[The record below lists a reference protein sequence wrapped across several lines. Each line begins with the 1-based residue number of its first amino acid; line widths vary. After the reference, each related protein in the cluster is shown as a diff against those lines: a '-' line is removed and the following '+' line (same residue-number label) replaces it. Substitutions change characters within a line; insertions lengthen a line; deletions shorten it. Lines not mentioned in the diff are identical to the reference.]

1 MKTFEKFLTESQKP
15 IKGFGDAQFKTGT
28 FDMANTQGQLR
39 KKNEREIT
47 KRIENL
53 ANKNKKNVIPDSKP
67 PVTRFDP
74 TEPFMDDDLGQ
85 RTGKT
90 GDKVKNKPVTQ
101 TGSKIID
108 KSGKTVAYK
117 GKNVPVTKSTP
128 GSTQLTGIKDADLDK
143 LATDTA
149 RKNLVK
155 QQQIS
160 NLTQPQITS
169 SGGKI
174 EQPKIDVDD
183 IKKFK
188 TGTTKPRTRVVSYTT
203 TPKTPTD
210 VVGTVKRGLERTGL
224 KTIKPKEKVGTK
236 VKNIAKS
243 KVTKNII
250 KKTPKRLVFNR
261 ALSGLGR
268 VAGGA
273 FAVKDFMDTARKEK
287 ALGRS
292 KTAARLRGASK
303 AIGGY
308 IGGGIGA
315 LAGGLAGGGVASA
328 GLGIAGGIA
337 GYQAGSKIGDQIY
350 KTGRNLVTG
359 KKTFKNLRK
368 DINKGAGNLLK
379 GAGSVFKSPSER

>member
-15 IKGFGDAQFKTGT
+15 IKQFGDAQFKSGT

-39 KKNEREIT
+39 KSKSKQIT
-47 KRIENL
+47 KNLEDL
-53 ANKNKKNVIPDSKP
+53 ANKKKKNLIPNSKP
-67 PVTRFDP
+67 PVTRNNP

-90 GDKVKNKPVTQ
+90 GDKVVNKQPSQ
-101 TGSKIID
+101 TGSKVID
-108 KSGKTVAYK
+108 KSGKTLAYT
-117 GKNVPVTKSTP
+117 GTSEPPYYKSSP
-128 GSTQLTGIKDADLDK
+128 GSTQIRGIKDADLDK

-174 EQPKIDVDD
+174 EQPKIDVGD

-188 TGTTKPRTRVVSYTT
+188 TTIKPRTRVVSYTT
-203 TPKTPTD
+203 TPKAPTD

-224 KTIKPKEKVGTK
+224 KTIKPKEKVGSK
-236 VKNIAKS
+236 VKSIAKS

-308 IGGGIGA
+308 VGGGIGA

-328 GLGIAGGIA
+328 ALGIGGGIA

-350 KTGRNLVTG
+350 KTGRNIVTG
-359 KKTFKNLRK
+359 KKTFKDLRK
-368 DINKGAGNLLK
+368 DINKGVKSVPKKVDKLL
-379 GAGSVFKSPSER
+379 SPT

>member
-15 IKGFGDAQFKTGT
+15 IKQFGDAQFKSGT
-28 FDMANTQGQLR
+28 FDMANTQAQLR
-39 KKNEREIT
+39 KSKSRQIT
-47 KRIENL
+47 KNLENL
-53 ANKNKKNVIPDSKP
+53 ANKPSKNTIPDSKP

-74 TEPFMDDDLGQ
+74 REPFQDYDNVTSD
-85 RTGKT
+85 R
-90 GDKVKNKPVTQ
+90 VSNKPPTQ
-101 TGSKIID
+101 TGSKVID

-128 GSTQLTGIKDADLDK
+128 GSTQLAGIKDADLDK

-188 TGTTKPRTRVVSYTT
+188 TTTKPRTRVVSYTT
-203 TPKTPTD
+203 TPKAPTD

-308 IGGGIGA
+308 VGGGIGA

-359 KKTFKNLRK
+359 KKTFKDLRK
-368 DINKGAGNLLK
+368 DINKGVKSVPKKIDKLL
-379 GAGSVFKSPSER
+379 SPT

>member
-15 IKGFGDAQFKTGT
+15 IKQFGDAQFKSGT

-39 KKNEREIT
+39 KSKSKQIT
-47 KRIENL
+47 KNLEDL
-53 ANKNKKNVIPDSKP
+53 ANKKKKNVISNSKP
-67 PVTRFDP
+67 PVTRNNP

-90 GDKVKNKPVTQ
+90 GDKVVNKQPSQ
-101 TGSKIID
+101 TGSKVIG
-108 KSGKTVAYK
+108 KSGETVAYK

-128 GSTQLTGIKDADLDK
+128 GSTQLKGIKDADLDK

-174 EQPKIDVDD
+174 EQPKIDVGD

-188 TGTTKPRTRVVSYTT
+188 TTIKPRTRVVSYTT
-203 TPKTPTD
+203 TPKAPTD

-224 KTIKPKEKVGTK
+224 KTIKPKEKVGSK
-236 VKNIAKS
+236 VKSIAKS

-308 IGGGIGA
+308 VGGGIGA

-328 GLGIAGGIA
+328 ALGIGGGIA

-359 KKTFKNLRK
+359 KKTFKDLRK
-368 DINKGAGNLLK
+368 DINKGVKSVPKKVDKLL
-379 GAGSVFKSPSER
+379 SPT

>member
-15 IKGFGDAQFKTGT
+15 IKQFGDAQFKSGT

-39 KKNEREIT
+39 KSKSKQIT
-47 KRIENL
+47 KNLEDL
-53 ANKNKKNVIPDSKP
+53 ANKKKKNLIPNSKP
-67 PVTRFDP
+67 PVTRNNP

-90 GDKVKNKPVTQ
+90 GDKVVNKQPSQ
-101 TGSKIID
+101 TGSKVIG
-108 KSGKTVAYK
+108 KSGETVAYK

-128 GSTQLTGIKDADLDK
+128 GSTQLKGIKDADLDK

-174 EQPKIDVDD
+174 EQPKIDVGD

-188 TGTTKPRTRVVSYTT
+188 TTIKPRTRVVSYTT
-203 TPKTPTD
+203 TPKAPTD

-224 KTIKPKEKVGTK
+224 KSIKPKEKVGNK
-236 VKNIAKS
+236 VKSIAKS

-250 KKTPKRLVFNR
+250 KKTPKRLVVNR

-308 IGGGIGA
+308 VGGGIGA

-328 GLGIAGGIA
+328 ALGIGGGIA

-379 GAGSVFKSPSER
+379 SAGSVFKSPSER

>member
-15 IKGFGDAQFKTGT
+15 IKQFGDAQFKSGT

-39 KKNEREIT
+39 KSKSKQIT
-47 KRIENL
+47 KNLENL
-53 ANKNKKNVIPDSKP
+53 AKKKNVIPNSKP
-67 PVTRFDP
+67 PVTRNNP

-90 GDKVKNKPVTQ
+90 GDKVVNKQPSQ
-101 TGSKIID
+101 TGSKVID

-188 TGTTKPRTRVVSYTT
+188 TTTKPRTRVVSYTT
-203 TPKTPTD
+203 TPKAPTD

-224 KTIKPKEKVGTK
+224 KSIKPKEKVGSK
-236 VKNIAKS
+236 VKSIAKS

-308 IGGGIGA
+308 VGGGIGA

-328 GLGIAGGIA
+328 ALGIGGGIA

-368 DINKGAGNLLK
+368 DINKGASNLVKGTKNFFDTSGN
-379 GAGSVFKSPSER
+379 P

>member
-1 MKTFEKFLTESQKP
+1 VKTFEKFLTESQKP
-15 IKGFGDAQFKTGT
+15 IKQFGDAQFKSGT

-39 KKNEREIT
+39 KSKSKEVT
-47 KRIENL
+47 KRLENL
-53 ANKNKKNVIPDSKP
+53 ANKIKKNTTPDSKP
-67 PVTRFDP
+67 PVTRNNP

-90 GDKVKNKPVTQ
+90 GDKVVNKQPSQ
-101 TGSKIID
+101 TGSKVID

-128 GSTQLTGIKDADLDK
+128 GSTQLAGIKDADLDK

-149 RKNLVK
+149 RKNLLK

-188 TGTTKPRTRVVSYTT
+188 TTTKPRTRVVSYTT

-224 KTIKPKEKVGTK
+224 KSIKPKEKVGDK
-236 VKNIAKS
+236 VKSIAKS
-243 KVTKNII
+243 KITKNII
-250 KKTPKRLVFNR
+250 KKTPKRLVVNR

-292 KTAARLRGASK
+292 KTAARLRGLSK

-308 IGGGIGA
+308 VGGGIGA

-337 GYQAGSKIGDQIY
+337 GYSAGSKIGDQIY
-350 KTGRNLVTG
+350 KTGRNFVTG
-359 KKTFKNLRK
+359 KKTFKDLRK
-368 DINKGAGNLLK
+368 DINKGAGNLVK
-379 GAGSVFKSPSER
+379 GAGSVFKSPAER

>member
-15 IKGFGDAQFKTGT
+15 IKQFGDAQFKSGT

-39 KKNEREIT
+39 KSKSKQIT
-47 KRIENL
+47 KNLEDL
-53 ANKNKKNVIPDSKP
+53 ANKKKKNVISNSKP
-67 PVTRFDP
+67 PVTRNNP

-90 GDKVKNKPVTQ
+90 GDKVVNKQPSQ
-101 TGSKIID
+101 TGSKVIG
-108 KSGKTVAYK
+108 KSGETVAYK

-128 GSTQLTGIKDADLDK
+128 GSTQLKGIKDADLDK

-174 EQPKIDVDD
+174 EQPKIDVGD

-188 TGTTKPRTRVVSYTT
+188 TTIKPRTRVVSYTT
-203 TPKTPTD
+203 TPKAPTD

-224 KTIKPKEKVGTK
+224 KTIKPKEKVGSK
-236 VKNIAKS
+236 VKSIAKS

-308 IGGGIGA
+308 VGGGIGA

-328 GLGIAGGIA
+328 ALGIGGGIA

-379 GAGSVFKSPSER
+379 STGSVFKSPAER

>member
-15 IKGFGDAQFKTGT
+15 IKQFGDAQFKSGT

-39 KKNEREIT
+39 KSKSKQIT
-47 KRIENL
+47 KNLEDL
-53 ANKNKKNVIPDSKP
+53 ANKKKKNLIPNSKP
-67 PVTRFDP
+67 PVTRNNP

-90 GDKVKNKPVTQ
+90 GDKVVNKQPSQ
-101 TGSKIID
+101 TGSKVIG
-108 KSGKTVAYK
+108 KSGETVAYK

-128 GSTQLTGIKDADLDK
+128 GSTQLKGIKDADLDK

-174 EQPKIDVDD
+174 EQPKIDVGD

-188 TGTTKPRTRVVSYTT
+188 TTIKPRTRVVSYTT
-203 TPKTPTD
+203 TPKAPTD

-224 KTIKPKEKVGTK
+224 KTIKPKEKVGSK
-236 VKNIAKS
+236 VKSIAKS

-308 IGGGIGA
+308 VGGGIGA

-328 GLGIAGGIA
+328 ALGIGGGIA

-379 GAGSVFKSPSER
+379 STGSVFKSPAER

>member
-15 IKGFGDAQFKTGT
+15 IKQFGDAQFKSGT

-39 KKNEREIT
+39 KSKSKQIT
-47 KRIENL
+47 KNLEDL
-53 ANKNKKNVIPDSKP
+53 ANKKKKNLIPNSKP
-67 PVTRFDP
+67 PVTRNNP

-90 GDKVKNKPVTQ
+90 GDKVVNKQPSQ
-101 TGSKIID
+101 TGSKVIG
-108 KSGKTVAYK
+108 KSGETVAYK

-128 GSTQLTGIKDADLDK
+128 GSTQLKGIKDADLDK

-174 EQPKIDVDD
+174 EQPKIDVGD

-188 TGTTKPRTRVVSYTT
+188 TTIKPRTRVVSYTT
-203 TPKTPTD
+203 TPKAPTD

-224 KTIKPKEKVGTK
+224 KTIKPKEKVGSK
-236 VKNIAKS
+236 VKSIAKS

-308 IGGGIGA
+308 VGGGIGA

-328 GLGIAGGIA
+328 ALGIGGGIA

-368 DINKGAGNLLK
+368 DINKGAGNLVK
-379 GAGSVFKSPSER
+379 STGSVFKSPAER

>member
-15 IKGFGDAQFKTGT
+15 IKQFGDAQFKSGT
-28 FDMANTQGQLR
+28 FDMANTQAQLR
-39 KKNEREIT
+39 KSKSKEVT
-47 KRIENL
+47 KRLENL
-53 ANKNKKNVIPDSKP
+53 ANKTKKNTVPDSKP
-67 PVTRFDP
+67 PVTRYNP
-74 TEPFMDDDLGQ
+74 TEPFQDDDLGQ

-90 GDKVKNKPVTQ
+90 GDKVKNKQPSQ
-101 TGSKIID
+101 TGSKVID

-188 TGTTKPRTRVVSYTT
+188 TTTKPRTRVVSYTT
-203 TPKTPTD
+203 TPKAPTD

-224 KTIKPKEKVGTK
+224 KSIKPKEKVGNK
-236 VKNIAKS
+236 VKSIAKS

-308 IGGGIGA
+308 VGGGIGA

-328 GLGIAGGIA
+328 ALGIGGGIA

>member
-15 IKGFGDAQFKTGT
+15 IKQFGDAQFKSGT
-28 FDMANTQGQLR
+28 FDMANTQAQLR
-39 KKNEREIT
+39 KSKSRQIT
-47 KRIENL
+47 KNLENL
-53 ANKNKKNVIPDSKP
+53 ANKPSKNTIPDSKP

-74 TEPFMDDDLGQ
+74 REPFQDYDNVTSD
-85 RTGKT
+85 R
-90 GDKVKNKPVTQ
+90 VSNKPPTQ
-101 TGSKIID
+101 TGSKVID

-128 GSTQLTGIKDADLDK
+128 GSTQLAGIKDADLDK

-149 RKNLVK
+149 RRNLVK

-188 TGTTKPRTRVVSYTT
+188 TTTKPRTRVVSYTT
-203 TPKTPTD
+203 TPKAPTD

-308 IGGGIGA
+308 VGGGIGA

-359 KKTFKNLRK
+359 KKTFKDLRK
-368 DINKGAGNLLK
+368 DINKGVKSVPKKIDKLL
-379 GAGSVFKSPSER
+379 SPT

>member
-47 KRIENL
+47 KRIGNL
-53 ANKNKKNVIPDSKP
+53 ANKNKKNVISK

-74 TEPFMDDDLGQ
+74 TEPFQDDDLGQ

-90 GDKVKNKPVTQ
+90 GDKVSNKQPSQ
-101 TGSKIID
+101 TGSKVID

-128 GSTQLTGIKDADLDK
+128 GSTQLAGIKDADLDK

-188 TGTTKPRTRVVSYTT
+188 TTTKPRTRVVSYTT
-203 TPKTPTD
+203 TPKAPTD

-273 FAVKDFMDTARKEK
+273 FAVKDFMDTAKKEK

-308 IGGGIGA
+308 VGGGIGA

-368 DINKGAGNLLK
+368 DISKGASNLVKGTKNFFDTSGN
-379 GAGSVFKSPSER
+379 P